1 MFLTCDKI
9 NKRLADNIVD
19 ITSKQGIREL
29 TILEYEKNLAKYQNP
44 YSFEQAEQRYN
55 AYKHA
60 LVDAYK
66 QKLSEVERLCNEE
79 LEKIRQSADCLQP
92 FQKIASQWSNDEN
105 NRGDSNRDSV
115 EDETAMELSKII
127 ETNFGNN
134 WCVYGKIDNEV
145 NMVPEI
151 LSARFK
157 REETT

>member
-1 MFLTCDKI
+1 
-9 NKRLADNIVD
+9 VD
-19 ITSKQGIREL
+19 ITSKQGIRDL

-92 FQKIASQWSNDEN
+92 FQRIASQWSCDEN
-105 NRGDSNRDSV
+105 NHGDTNRDL
-115 EDETAMELSKII
+115 DDQTAMDVSKII
-127 ETNFGNN
+127 ETNFGND

-157 REETT
+157 REETA

>member
-1 MFLTCDKI
+1 M
-9 NKRLADNIVD
+9 D
-19 ITSKQGIREL
+19 ITSKQSIREL
-29 TILEYEKNLAKYQNP
+29 AILEYEKNLAKYQDS

-55 AYKHA
+55 TYKHA

-79 LEKIRQSADCLQP
+79 LEKIRQSADYLQP
-92 FQKIASQWSNDEN
+92 FQRIASQWATDEN
-105 NRGDSNRDSV
+105 NHGDSNHSSDDQSI
-115 EDETAMELSKII
+115 ELCKTI
-127 ETNFGNN
+127 ETNLGND